1 MYVAPGNED
10 MATEEMMA
18 VVKKLHEMVEDY
30 KKQKDAIVAF
40 AEENGLWHLDLE
52 YNDLAYYNVQDE
64 HERWLSS
71 SHNC

>member
-1 MYVAPGNED
+1 MYVAKGNED

-18 VVKKLHEMVEDY
+18 VVKKLHEMVEDH

-52 YNDLAYYNVQDE
+52 YNDLTYYNVQAQ
-64 HERWLSS
+64 HELWLAS